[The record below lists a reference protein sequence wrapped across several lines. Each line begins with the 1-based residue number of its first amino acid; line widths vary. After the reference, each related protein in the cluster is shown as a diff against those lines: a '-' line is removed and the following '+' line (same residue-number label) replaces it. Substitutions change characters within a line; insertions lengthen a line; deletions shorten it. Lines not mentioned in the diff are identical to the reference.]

1 MPNDFNFTRNQKLL
15 IEGLNSFNVEYL
27 VIGGLAVKKYYPKR
41 KTKDLD
47 VLLPCDLA
55 SALQVAEIFRGLKMD
70 EDPLRRWEDILLTP
84 CIRLACPDQVEN
96 EVDILTSIDGIDFSV
111 CYENSD
117 DMKIGGLNFKVP
129 SRSDLIQMKAISL
142 QSGNSKESHEKDL
155 QDIYLL
161 SK

>member
-1 MPNDFNFTRNQKLL
+1 MSNDFNFTRNQKLL

-47 VLLPCDLA
+47 ILLPSDLA
-55 SALQVAEIFRGLKMD
+55 SALQVAEIFRGLKMA
-70 EDPLRRWEDILLTP
+70 ENPLRKWEEILLTP
-84 CIRLACPDQVEN
+84 GIRLACPDPAVN
-96 EVDILTSIDGIDFSV
+96 EVDILTSITGIDFRV
-111 CYENSD
+111 CYENSG
-117 DMKIGGLNFKVP
+117 DMRIGELNFKVP
-129 SRSDLIQMKAISL
+129 SRPDLIQMKTISL
-142 QSGNSKESHEKDL
+142 KSGNSAESHEKDR